1 MNEPTNKP
9 SRPIV
14 VGFGSV
20 PGGTGC
26 TTLAIH
32 AATYAAR
39 QGLHTL
45 AISIDPSA
53 DMLRRLGCDEACI
66 DGHRT
71 KEKRLKLAFVP
82 PETYLFSVV
91 EYLPNLGFG
100 GEVGNPE
107 IIILDLGP
115 GLITPP
121 LLVRADFWVVPIQ
134 DSRSLAS
141 IEQRRFPMGITETL
155 FVLSRVP
162 LDASRR
168 LLESTRDCLKTVN
181 REKARLLNSIVPS
194 SGLLRRTASERKTIW
209 ELTSRSLTTRKVEGF
224 CREVVENVL
233 GKKRTQDAHVR
244 TGVADAI
251 GEAEDDI
258 ARAFASCAR
267 GDDGASLPRPGVIVR
282 PPRRNAKGTLWK
294 RLGLIQPDGA
304 PDDEGSAI
312 PFWIRDDA
320 ETLKAAQELNGIARV
335 ENDPPD
341 AAPSAADQRPTVIAT
356 ARPAHSATRR
366 AFSDEFKRSIVE
378 QAAACSKPG
387 EIRELLRTHG
397 LYSSHLTDW
406 RRSMARA
413 DHRVSGLAHR
423 IKQSFEREKERLRD
437 SNPGR
442 RSKKGGT

>member
-1 MNEPTNKP
+1 MNEPTN
-9 SRPIV
+9 RPIV

-32 AATYAAR
+32 AATFAAR
-39 QGLHTL
+39 KGLHTL

-66 DGHRT
+66 DGHCT

-134 DSRSLAS
+134 DSRSLGS

-168 LLESTRDCLKTVN
+168 LLGSTRDCLKTVN
-181 REKARLLNSIVPS
+181 RARLLNSIVPS

-224 CREVVENVL
+224 CRELLDNIL
-233 GKKRTQDAHVR
+233 GKTKTEDEIARCWIVKPDS
-244 TGVADAI
+244 ADA
-251 GEAEDDI
+251 A
-258 ARAFASCAR
+258 
-267 GDDGASLPRPGVIVR
+267 
-282 PPRRNAKGTLWK
+282 
-294 RLGLIQPDGA
+294 
-304 PDDEGSAI
+304 
-312 PFWIRDDA
+312 
-320 ETLKAAQELNGIARV
+320 TLKAVQELFG
-335 ENDPPD
+335 DD
-341 AAPSAADQRPTVIAT
+341 FKPSID
-356 ARPAHSATRR
+356 
-366 AFSDEFKRSIVE
+366 E
-378 QAAACSKPG
+378 QAAMNA
-387 EIRELLRTHG
+387 EI
-397 LYSSHLTDW
+397 
-406 RRSMARA
+406 
-413 DHRVSGLAHR
+413 
-423 IKQSFEREKERLRD
+423 ERLQKEIQTATELSV
-437 SNPGR
+437 SNGVRPSR

>member
-1 MNEPTNKP
+1 MNEPTN
-9 SRPIV
+9 RPIV

-32 AATYAAR
+32 AATFAAR

-45 AISIDPSA
+45 AISIDSSA

-66 DGHRT
+66 DGHWT
-71 KEKRLKLAFVP
+71 KEKRLKLAYMP
-82 PETYLFSVV
+82 LETGIYDVV

-100 GEVGNPE
+100 GEVGNPK

-134 DSRSLAS
+134 DSRSLES

-162 LDASRR
+162 LNASRR

-181 REKARLLNSIVPS
+181 REKARRLNSIVPS

-224 CREVVENVL
+224 CRELLDNIL
-233 GKKRTQDAHVR
+233 GKTKTEDEIARCRIVKPDS
-244 TGVADAI
+244 ADA
-251 GEAEDDI
+251 A
-258 ARAFASCAR
+258 
-267 GDDGASLPRPGVIVR
+267 
-282 PPRRNAKGTLWK
+282 
-294 RLGLIQPDGA
+294 
-304 PDDEGSAI
+304 
-312 PFWIRDDA
+312 
-320 ETLKAAQELNGIARV
+320 TLKAVQELFG
-335 ENDPPD
+335 DD
-341 AAPSAADQRPTVIAT
+341 FKPSID
-356 ARPAHSATRR
+356 
-366 AFSDEFKRSIVE
+366 E
-378 QAAACSKPG
+378 QAATNA
-387 EIRELLRTHG
+387 EI
-397 LYSSHLTDW
+397 
-406 RRSMARA
+406 
-413 DHRVSGLAHR
+413 
-423 IKQSFEREKERLRD
+423 ERLRKEIQTIQTATELSV
-437 SNPGR
+437 SNGVRPGR